1 MSSWKSEFD
10 SEDINAVNRWGETRL
25 YKASEEGNFDLVKSL
40 VDSGADISIRT
51 NEKTTP
57 RVVARK
63 KKHTEI
69 ENFLFTIE
77 QEQLESSKLL
87 EEQALKALNQSQT
100 VKLERE
106 KKEKEQSLKR
116 KESEFR
122 IWFYSY
128 DLNETIGSVSFEELK
143 QVYSESESDGMMV
156 WSPNQEDWK
165 HAHELL
171 ADKND
176 KEDAEYKKNTEG
188 KLDLPT
194 KEEKKILKRNEI
206 SLIKNDTTKGFL
218 SKLIDGDCGLAK
230 TYWLYGVVFSI
241 PINLLM
247 HFIISTLWIF
257 IILLVYSVY
266 QFFLLIG
273 IWRAA
278 SRYEGLALWSYL
290 AYIMVIFAWIILA
303 LSWMVILFSF

>member
-1 MSSWKSEFD
+1 MTQWENEFD

-25 YKASEEGNFDLVKSL
+25 YKAAEDGDFDLVKNL
-40 VDSGADISIRT
+40 IESGADISIRT
-51 NEKTTP
+51 NENTTP
-57 RVVARK
+57 RVIARK
-63 KKHTEI
+63 KKHAEI
-69 ENFLFTIE
+69 ENFLFAIE

-87 EEQALKALNQSQT
+87 EEQALKALNQSQA

-128 DLNETIGSVSFEELK
+128 DLNETIGPVSFEELK
-143 QVYSESESDGMMV
+143 QVYSETESDGMMV

-171 ADKND
+171 SDKNK
-176 KEDAEYKKNTEG
+176 KEDAEYKKITEG
-188 KLDLPT
+188 KFDFPT
-194 KEEKKILKRNEI
+194 KEEKAIIKRNEI
-206 SLIKNDTTKGFL
+206 SHIKNDTPKGFL
-218 SKLIDGDCGLAK
+218 SKLIDGDYGLAK

-241 PINLLM
+241 PINMLM
-247 HFIISTLWIF
+247 NYISSIIWIF
-257 IILLVYSVY
+257 IILLVFSVY

-290 AYIMVIFAWIILA
+290 AYMMVIFSWIILA